1 MEQRQISD
9 LSERLEIYFTQLKK
23 QVEALERDNHEIRQ
37 LLIKHVVT
45 MSPMGPLSW
54 SADNYRQTGSYHHF

>member
-37 LLIKHVVT
+37 LLIKHVRGHHE
-45 MSPMGPLSW
+45 PNG
-54 SADNYRQTGSYHHF
+54 SAVLER